1 MWTHWTQVNS
11 LSLSLSLSHFRT
23 IESLF
28 EELVEQELLKKA
40 DNVKLKDYLGIYNL
54 FIILLEIYIF
64 WKKKEAR

>member
-1 MWTHWTQVNS
+1 MI
-11 LSLSLSLSHFRT
+11 LSLSLIFRT

-40 DNVKLKDYLGIYNL
+40 DNVKLKDYLGIYNI

-64 WKKKEAR
+64 